1 MWDVHYNSHLG
12 EDMLSKL
19 HDYVIVFT
27 NFLPRILHD
36 HLPNTI
42 LV

>member
-1 MWDVHYNSHLG
+1 
-12 EDMLSKL
+12 MLSTL

-27 NFLPRILHD
+27 NFWLRILHD
-36 HLPNTI
+36 HLPNTM